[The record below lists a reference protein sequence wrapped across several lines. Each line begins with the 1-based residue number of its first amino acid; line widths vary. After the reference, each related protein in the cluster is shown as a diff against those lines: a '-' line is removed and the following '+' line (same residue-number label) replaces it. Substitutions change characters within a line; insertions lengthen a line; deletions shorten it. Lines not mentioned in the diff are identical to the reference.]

1 MRLLIDE
8 IVQKLQAL
16 PESKIFEVLDF
27 VESLTPKQPPENALR
42 PGDDEFE
49 VLANRLADTFQTC
62 IGSSEIPALS
72 DYAVSRA
79 GIYQEHP

>member
-16 PESKIFEVLDF
+16 PEGKIFEVLDF
-27 VESLTPKQPPENALR
+27 IESLTPQQPPANALR
-42 PGDDEFE
+42 PGEDEFE
-49 VLANRLADTFQTC
+49 ILADRLADAFQTC
-62 IGSSEIPALS
+62 IGSSDRPVLS

>member
-16 PESKIFEVLDF
+16 PEGKIFEVLDF
-27 VESLTPKQPPENALR
+27 VESLAIKQLPENDLR
-42 PGDDEFE
+42 PEEDEFE
-49 VLANRLADTFQTC
+49 VLADRLADTFQAC
-62 IGSSEIPALS
+62 IDSLDMPVLS
-72 DYAVSRA
+72 DDAVSRA